1 MSSSSTLEAGAA
13 AGDADALAVT
23 DTLADNVCLIANQ
36 VDAIMNSSPTERV
49 TDATIERLLT
59 AAALLYA
66 ARVESG
72 GELRAIAPGAL
83 NATQG
88 MVVTTA
94 IMKAVNLQVFELG
107 LWQSWANG

>member
-1 MSSSSTLEAGAA
+1 MSSSSTLVA
-13 AGDADALAVT
+13 

-49 TDATIERLLT
+49 TDATIQKLLT

-72 GELRAIAPGAL
+72 GDLPATIPGAL

-88 MVVTTA
+88 MIATSG
-94 IMKAVNLQVFELG
+94 IMKSVNLQVFELG
-107 LWQSWANG
+107 LWQSWAQG

>member
-1 MSSSSTLEAGAA
+1 MSSSSTLVAA
-13 AGDADALAVT
+13 

-49 TDATIERLLT
+49 TDETIEKLLT

-72 GELRAIAPGAL
+72 GPLNAITAGAL

-94 IMKAVNLQVFELG
+94 IMKSVNLQVFELG
-107 LWQSWANG
+107 LWQTWANT